1 MGVCVCWLTECMV
14 CVLVAT
20 ESVIG
25 RGCRPGS
32 AMSLGSWELEEV
44 LTVHWDS
51 SRRCAQHGMAAVF
64 SSTGEEPTCLHSR
77 QTPFCHL
84 VAALSQ
90 CNQRISKSKS
100 KKGLMLKTFSLS
112 AYGCN

>member
-1 MGVCVCWLTECMV
+1 MV

-20 ESVIG
+20 VCVIG

-64 SSTGEEPTCLHSR
+64 SSTGEETDLPPQPADSLLPSCGC
-77 QTPFCHL
+77 FKL
-84 VAALSQ
+84 V
-90 CNQRISKSKS
+90 
-100 KKGLMLKTFSLS
+100 
-112 AYGCN
+112 

>member
-1 MGVCVCWLTECMV
+1 MCVCVLVCVCWLTECML
-14 CVLVAT
+14 CVQVDT
-20 ESVIG
+20 ECVVG

-64 SSTGEEPTCLHSR
+64 SSTGEEPACLHSP
-77 QTPFCHL
+77 QTPSCHL
-84 VAALSQ
+84 VA
-90 CNQRISKSKS
+90 
-100 KKGLMLKTFSLS
+100 T
-112 AYGCN
+112 

>member
-1 MGVCVCWLTECMV
+1 MGVCWLTECMV
-14 CVLVAT
+14 CVRVDT
-20 ESVIG
+20 ECVTG

-64 SSTGEEPTCLHSR
+64 SSTGEEPACLHSL
-77 QTPFCHL
+77 PL
-84 VAALSQ
+84 AILWPLEASV
-90 CNQRISKSKS
+90 IKW
-100 KKGLMLKTFSLS
+100 FS
-112 AYGCN
+112 